1 MSEPR
6 RRQRRK
12 TLTDTMIAALPRR
25 AGETYYFA
33 DPEMPKHGV
42 RVRTVGPGTYT
53 VITRNR
59 YGKQKWVRIGS
70 TAEMPIA
77 EARDRAR
84 AVLRRIEAGQDPFEA
99 PQAQPDSVAAV
110 AENWLIRH
118 VEKNKL
124 RTAGEMRRIVTKY
137 VTPHIGALHFVDVR
151 RKQIAELLDFIQD
164 KHGSAQADAVLAV
177 LRSMA
182 TFTAARDEDYEMPFV
197 RGMKRVPKGDRKRSR
212 ILDDVELRA
221 VWQHAE
227 GAGDFGA
234 LVQLL
239 LLTAQRLDKVA
250 DLQWGDISP
259 EGVWTIR
266 TEEGEKGNAGAL
278 QLPDIARQIIARQ
291 PRFVSNPYIFA
302 GQQGRRAFTSK
313 NKAAFDRSCGVA
325 GWRLH
330 DLRRTA
336 RSLMSRAKV
345 LSEHAEKV
353 MGHAIGGVEG
363 VYDVYEYLPEK
374 SEALR
379 KLAALIE
386 RIVDPPADNVVLLR
400 EAAQS

>member
-1 MSEPR
+1 MSELKR
-6 RRQRRK
+6 RRRK
-12 TLTDTMIAALPRR
+12 TLTDTMVAALQRR
-25 AGETYYFA
+25 PGKTYYFP

-42 RVRTVGPGTYT
+42 RVRPVGPGTYT

-59 YGKQKWVRIGS
+59 YGRQKWIRIGS

-77 EARDRAR
+77 ESRDRAR
-84 AVLRRIEAGQDPFEA
+84 DVIRRVEAGQDPFEA

-124 RTAGEMRRIVTKY
+124 RTAGEMRRIVKKY
-137 VTPHIGALHFVDVR
+137 IIPHIGGMHFVDVR
-151 RKQIAELLDFIQD
+151 RKQIAELLDHIQD
-164 KHGSAQADAVLAV
+164 KHGSTQADAVLAV

-197 RGMKRVPKGDRKRSR
+197 KNMKRVPKGDRKRSR
-212 ILDDVELRA
+212 ILDDAELQT
-221 VWQHAE
+221 VWRHAE
-227 GAGDFGA
+227 GAGAYGA

-250 DLQWGDISP
+250 DLQWDDISP
-259 EGVWTIR
+259 DGVWTIR

-291 PRFVSNPYIFA
+291 PRFVSNPYVFA
-302 GQQGRRAFTSK
+302 GQQGRRAFTSQ
-313 NKAAFDRSCGVA
+313 NKAAFDQGCGVV

-363 VYDVYEYLPEK
+363 IYDRHQYDVAK
-374 SEALR
+374 ADALR
-379 KLAALIE
+379 KLAALVG
-386 RIVDPPADNVVLLR
+386 RIVDPPAGNVVPLH
-400 EAAQS
+400 EAVPA